1 MATTDDAPTKVQW
14 RKVRVGFGTPV
25 SSCFTEMS
33 WCQPGGILTCRKC
46 IKAMR
51 LPRWNGVLWGF
62 SAGPL
67 RCNTRPWHCFVGLH
81 PKSECIIWNFYASMA
96 TTDGTLSLSQLWLL
110 LTCLTIFSRRKKKQR
125 TCWSIRA
132 ILHPIPHIGGKWGL
146 GFRCLFHPVSL
157 KCPDVNQGGIL
168 TCRKCIRAMR
178 LPRWNGV
185 LWGLSAGFLRCNTRP
200 WHCFVGLHPKS
211 ECIIWNFYASMA
223 TTDGT
228 LSLSQLWLLL
238 TCLTIF
244 SQGKNKQ
251 RTCWSIRAILH
262 PIPHIGGSEGW
273 VSDVCFIL
281 FHWNVLMSTRVEY
294 SLAGSASEQWGSHDG
309 MVFFEGSLL
318 ASCDATPGLG
328 TAL

>member
-1 MATTDDAPTKVQW
+1 MLEHTGNPPPNTTHW
-14 RKVRVGFGTPV
+14 RKVRVGFQMSV

-33 WCQPGGILTCRKC
+33 WCQPGGT
-46 IKAMR
+46 
-51 LPRWNGVLWGF
+51 
-62 SAGPL
+62 
-67 RCNTRPWHCFVGLH
+67 
-81 PKSECIIWNFYASMA
+81 
-96 TTDGTLSLSQLWLL
+96 
-110 LTCLTIFSRRKKKQR
+110 
-125 TCWSIRA
+125 
-132 ILHPIPHIGGKWGL
+132 
-146 GFRCLFHPVSL
+146 
-157 KCPDVNQGGIL
+157 L

-228 LSLSQLWLLL
+228 LSSSQLWLLL
-238 TCLTIF
+238 TCLNIF
-244 SQGKNKQ
+244 SQRKNKQ

-262 PIPHIGGSEGW
+262 PIPRIGGKWGLGFR
-273 VSDVCFIL
+273 CL
-281 FHWNVLMSTRVEY
+281 FHPVSLKCPDVNQVEY

-318 ASCDATPGLG
+318 APCDATPGLG